1 MSKDCDNCQECLKDK
16 KQDNG
21 WPVLMSRM
29 VTCIECG
36 NKRSTKSRIGILA
49 TSSPKKRLS
58 LWRILRSYAA
68 RLDSLLIPS
77 VFLSRR

>member
-36 NKRSTKSRIGILA
+36 NKR
-49 TSSPKKRLS
+49 
-58 LWRILRSYAA
+58 
-68 RLDSLLIPS
+68 
-77 VFLSRR
+77 